1 MYLSLDDNAQAFD
14 TLPSRPIYRRAKNPK
29 EGFTVHQ
36 PNRRAA
42 VFAVLALAAG
52 ALAACGANEDDN
64 DNGGGSDETA
74 SGGASIALLLPE
86 AATARYEAFDRPLFE
101 AKVAELC
108 ADCEVVYFNADQ
120 DEAQQAEQVDSAI
133 SQNVDVMVLD
143 PVNGVAAA
151 SLVADAQ
158 AADIPVIAYDR
169 FIEGADYYT
178 SFDNERVGELQG
190 QALVDAVGA
199 AGDILMLNGSP
210 DDPNAAQF
218 KSGAHSIIDAS
229 DLTVVGEYDNPDWSP
244 DNAQSWTTDQ
254 LNTID
259 PASLAG
265 VYAAN
270 DGQAGGVIAALTG
283 AGIAADA
290 LPPVTGQDAE
300 LAAIQRIVAGEQYM
314 TVYKPIP
321 VEAEGAAEAA
331 ISIVNGEEVAD
342 TVDFQGVPSLIH
354 DPIVVTA
361 DNVADTVVAD
371 EFWSV
376 DEICTADYADACAA
390 AGLS

>member
-1 MYLSLDDNAQAFD
+1 
-14 TLPSRPIYRRAKNPK
+14 
-29 EGFTVHQ
+29 VHQ
-36 PNRRAA
+36 PIRRAA
-42 VFAVLALAAG
+42 VLTIAALAAG
-52 ALAACGANEDDN
+52 ALAACGANEDS
-64 DNGGGSDETA
+64 NGGGDGETTG
-74 SGGASIALLLPE
+74 SGSGSATIALLLPE
-86 AATARYEAFDRPLFE
+86 SATARYEAFDKPLFE
-101 AKVAELC
+101 AKIQELC

-133 SQNVDVMVLD
+133 SQAVDVMVLD
-143 PVNGVAAA
+143 PVNGASAAA
-151 SLVADAQ
+151 LVADAQ
-158 AADIPVIAYDR
+158 TAEIPVIAYDR
-169 FIEGADYYT
+169 FIEGADLYT

-190 QALVDAVGA
+190 QALVDAVGGP
-199 AGDILMLNGSP
+199 GDILMLNGSP

-218 KSGAHSIIDAS
+218 KAGAHGVIDAS
-229 DLTVVGEYDNPDWSP
+229 ELTILAEYDNPDWSP
-244 DNAQSWTTDQ
+244 DNAQSFTTDQ

-259 PASLAG
+259 PTTLAG

-314 TVYKPIP
+314 TIYKPIKG
-321 VEAEGAAEAA
+321 EAEGAAEAA
-331 ISIVNGEEVAD
+331 LSLANGEEVAD
-342 TVDFQGVPSLIH
+342 TTDFQGVPSLIL

-361 DNVADTVVAD
+361 DNIADTVVAD

-376 DEICTADYADACAA
+376 EDICTADYADACAA

>member
-1 MYLSLDDNAQAFD
+1 MYLSLDGNARAVPD
-14 TLPSRPIYRRAKNPK
+14 SSTPRPSDLRGPDPK

-42 VFAVLALAAG
+42 AFTVAALAAG
-52 ALAACGANEDDN
+52 VLAACGANEES
-64 DNGGGSDETA
+64 GGGSDETA
-74 SGGASIALLLPE
+74 SGGATIALLLPE
-86 AATARYEAFDRPLFE
+86 SATARYEAFDRPLFE
-101 AKVAELC
+101 AKIQELC
-108 ADCEVVYFNADQ
+108 PDCEIEYFNADQ
-120 DEAQQAEQVDSAI
+120 DETKQAEQVDSAI

-190 QALVDAVGA
+190 QALVDAVGG

-218 KSGAHSIIDAS
+218 KAGAHSVIDAS
-229 DLTVVGEYDNPDWSP
+229 ELTVVGEYDNPDWSP
-244 DNAQSWTTDQ
+244 DNAQAWTTDQ
-254 LNTID
+254 LDTID

-283 AGIAADA
+283 AGLPADQ

-314 TVYKPIP
+314 TIYKPIK

-342 TVDFQGVPSLIH
+342 TTDFQGVPSLIH

-371 EFWSV
+371 DFWTV
-376 DEICTADYADACAA
+376 DDICTDEYADACAA

>member
-1 MYLSLDDNAQAFD
+1 M
-14 TLPSRPIYRRAKNPK
+14 
-29 EGFTVHQ
+29 
-36 PNRRAA
+36 RRAA
-42 VFAVLALAAG
+42 VFAVLSLAAVV
-52 ALAACGANEDDN
+52 ATACGANEDS
-64 DNGGGSDETA
+64 GGGGDDETA
-74 SGGASIALLLPE
+74 SGGGTIALLLPE
-86 AATARYEAFDRPLFE
+86 SATARYEAFDKPLFE
-101 AKVAELC
+101 AKISELC

-143 PVNGVAAA
+143 PVNGQSAAA
-151 SLVADAQ
+151 LVADAQ

-190 QALVDAVGA
+190 QALVDAVGG

-210 DDPNAAQF
+210 DDPNAAMF
-218 KSGAHSIIDAS
+218 KSGAHGIIDAS
-229 DLTVVGEYDNPDWSP
+229 ELTVVGEYDNPDWSP

-314 TVYKPIP
+314 TIYKPIKG
-321 VEAEGAAEAA
+321 EAEGAAEMA
-331 ISIVNGEEVAD
+331 ISIVNGEEVAG
-342 TVDFQGVPSLIH
+342 TTDFQGVPSLIL
-354 DPIVVTA
+354 DPIVVTV
-361 DNVADTVVAD
+361 DNIADTVVAD

-376 DEICTADYADACAA
+376 EDICTDDYADACTA

>member
-1 MYLSLDDNAQAFD
+1 M
-14 TLPSRPIYRRAKNPK
+14 
-29 EGFTVHQ
+29 HQ
-36 PNRRAA
+36 PIRRAA
-42 VFAVLALAAG
+42 VFAVLSLAAVV
-52 ALAACGANEDDN
+52 ATACGANEDS
-64 DNGGGSDETA
+64 GGGGDDETA
-74 SGGASIALLLPE
+74 SGGGTIALLLPE
-86 AATARYEAFDRPLFE
+86 SATARYEAFDKPLFE
-101 AKVAELC
+101 AKISELC

-143 PVNGVAAA
+143 PVNGQSAAA
-151 SLVADAQ
+151 LVADAQ

-190 QALVDAVGA
+190 QALVDAVGG

-210 DDPNAAQF
+210 DDPNAAMF
-218 KSGAHSIIDAS
+218 KSGAHGIIDAS
-229 DLTVVGEYDNPDWSP
+229 ELTVVGEYDNPDWSP

-314 TVYKPIP
+314 TIYKPIKG
-321 VEAEGAAEAA
+321 EAEGAAEMA
-331 ISIVNGEEVAD
+331 ISIVNGEEVAG
-342 TVDFQGVPSLIH
+342 TTDFQGVPSLIL
-354 DPIVVTA
+354 DPIVVTV
-361 DNVADTVVAD
+361 DNIADTVVAD

-376 DEICTADYADACAA
+376 EDICTDDYADACTA